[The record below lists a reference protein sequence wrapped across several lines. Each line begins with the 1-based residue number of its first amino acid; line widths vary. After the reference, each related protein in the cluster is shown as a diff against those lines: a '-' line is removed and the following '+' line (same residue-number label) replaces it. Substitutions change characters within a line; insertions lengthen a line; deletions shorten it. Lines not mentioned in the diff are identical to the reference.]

1 MSVTLS
7 LLWSDAAVAGMFMGP
22 ISIGGI
28 AWYWGYKAQRSG
40 RRNPL
45 ARNLLRS
52 PGQSRLERI
61 DELRWDVAA
70 TMGIGMLPAP
80 VMLAVYL
87 EAWASLGER
96 PGWLLA
102 GVCALLF
109 LALQSWAVLKLF
121 GALGRLRRLRLGH
134 EAELAAGQ
142 ELNDLARLGYRVFH
156 DLSLDDGRYN
166 IDHVLVGP
174 GGVFVLETKGR
185 DRDDKTGGRTLL
197 YNGEALEFPG
207 WDERKPLLQAA
218 SYAARVQGWLSF
230 SLGETVRVQPVLVLP
245 GWTVK
250 RVPGE
255 GMPVLGGGEIGA
267 FFAALAPEVRLGEAQ
282 IERIAKQLDRR
293 CRELDAPEAEGW
305 TDFS

>member
-22 ISIGGI
+22 LSVGGI
-28 AWYWGYKAQRSG
+28 AWYWGYKAQRG
-40 RRNPL
+40 RQRNPL
-45 ARNLLRS
+45 ARHLLRS
-52 PGQSRLERI
+52 PGQSRLEKI

-70 TMGIGMLPAP
+70 YMGIGMLPAP

-102 GVCALLF
+102 AICALLF
-109 LALQSWAVLKLF
+109 VALQSWAVLKLF
-121 GALGRLRRLRLGH
+121 GALGVLRRLRLGH

-156 DLSLDDGRYN
+156 DLSLDDGRHN
-166 IDHVLVGP
+166 VDHVLVGP
-174 GGVFVLETKGR
+174 GGVFVVETKGR
-185 DRDDKTGGRTLL
+185 DGERSRALL

-207 WDERKPLLQAA
+207 WEERKPLLQAVSLA
-218 SYAARVQGWLSF
+218 SRVQGWLSF
-230 SLGETVRVQPVLVLP
+230 AVGETVRVQAVLVLP
-245 GWTVK
+245 GWSVT

-255 GMPVLGGGEIGA
+255 GIPVLGGGEIGT
-267 FFAALAPEVRLGEAQ
+267 FFSTLAPAVPLSGAQ

-293 CRELDAPEAEGW
+293 CRELDPPEADRW
-305 TDFS
+305 IDFS

>member
-1 MSVTLS
+1 MSVSLS

-22 ISIGGI
+22 LSIGGI
-28 AWYWGYKAQRSG
+28 AWYWGYKVQRSG

-52 PGQSRLERI
+52 PGQSRLEKI

-70 TMGIGMLPAP
+70 TMGIGTLPAP

-102 GVCALLF
+102 AVCALLF
-109 LALQSWAVLKLF
+109 VVLQSWAMLKLF
-121 GALGRLRRLRLGH
+121 AALGLLRRLRLGH
-134 EAELAAGQ
+134 EAELAVGQ
-142 ELNDLARLGYRVFH
+142 ELNDLARLGYRAFH
-156 DLSLDDGRYN
+156 DLSFDDGRHN
-166 IDHVLVGP
+166 VDHVLVGP
-174 GGVFVLETKGR
+174 GGVFLLETKGR
-185 DRDDKTGGRTLL
+185 EGKGSRALL

-207 WDERKPLLQAA
+207 WEERKPLLQAVSLA
-218 SYAARVQGWLSF
+218 SRVQGWLSF
-230 SLGETVRVQPVLVLP
+230 AVGETVRVQAVLVLP
-245 GWTVK
+245 GWSVV

-255 GMPVLGGGEIGA
+255 GIPVLGGGEIGA
-267 FFAALAPEVRLGEAQ
+267 FFSALAPQAPLSGAQ

-293 CRELDAPEAEGW
+293 CRELDPPEADRW
-305 TDFS
+305 IDFS

>member
-1 MSVTLS
+1 MSVSLS

-22 ISIGGI
+22 LSIGGI
-28 AWYWGYKAQRSG
+28 AWYWGYKVQRSG

-52 PGQSRLERI
+52 PGQSRLEKI

-70 TMGIGMLPAP
+70 TMGIGTLPAP

-102 GVCALLF
+102 AVCALLF
-109 LALQSWAVLKLF
+109 VVLQSWAMLKLF
-121 GALGRLRRLRLGH
+121 AALGLLRRLRLGH
-134 EAELAAGQ
+134 EAELAVGQ
-142 ELNDLARLGYRVFH
+142 ELNDLARLGYRAFH
-156 DLSLDDGRYN
+156 DLSFDDGRHN
-166 IDHVLVGP
+166 VDHVLVGP
-174 GGVFVLETKGR
+174 GGVFLLETKGR
-185 DRDDKTGGRTLL
+185 EGKGSRALL

-207 WDERKPLLQAA
+207 WEERKPLLQAVSLA
-218 SYAARVQGWLSF
+218 SRVQGWLSF
-230 SLGETVRVQPVLVLP
+230 AVGETVRVQAVLVLP
-245 GWTVK
+245 GWSVV

-255 GMPVLGGGEIGA
+255 GIPVLGGGEIGA
-267 FFAALAPEVRLGEAQ
+267 FFSALAPETRLSGAQ

-293 CRELDAPEAEGW
+293 CRELDPPEADRW
-305 TDFS
+305 IDFS

>member
-22 ISIGGI
+22 LGVGGI
-28 AWYWGYKAQRSG
+28 AWYWGYKAQRRG

-70 TMGIGMLPAP
+70 AMGIGMLPAP

-87 EAWASLGER
+87 EGWASLGER

-109 LALQSWAVLKLF
+109 VLLQTWAVVKLF
-121 GALGRLRRLRLGH
+121 GALGVLRRLRLGH

-156 DLSLDDGRYN
+156 DLSLDDGRRN
-166 IDHVLVGP
+166 VDHVLVGP
-174 GGVFVLETKGR
+174 GGVFVVETKGR
-185 DRDDKTGGRTLL
+185 DGEGSRTLL
-197 YNGEALEFPG
+197 YNGESLEFPG
-207 WDERKPLLQAA
+207 WEERKPLLQAVSLA
-218 SYAARVQGWLSF
+218 SRVQGWLSF
-230 SLGETVRVQPVLVLP
+230 AVGETVRVQALLVLP

-255 GMPVLGGGEIGA
+255 GIPVLGGGEVGA
-267 FFAALAPEVRLGEAQ
+267 FFAALSSEARLGEAL
-282 IERIAKQLDRR
+282 IERVAKQLERR
-293 CRELDAPEAEGW
+293 CRELDPPEGDRWA
-305 TDFS
+305 DFS